1 MLKINIP
8 EEPNWIISKLID
20 NGYDAYV
27 VGGCVRDSILGKEPK
42 DWDIC
47 TNAKPSEVKGVF
59 AENKIVD
66 TGLKHGTVTIIMDK
80 DNYEVTT
87 YRIDGEYSDGRHPND
102 VLFTNNLREDLSR
115 RDFTINAMA
124 YNNVVGLVDYFGGES
139 DLQNW
144 VLRCVG
150 FSRDRF
156 NEDALR
162 ILRAMRFSSTLGF
175 TIEEETSKSIHDN
188 FELLSKISSE
198 RISSELNKLIC
209 GLSCSTILREYQDVI
224 SFIIP
229 EIKSMIGFNQNNP
242 YHIYDVWEHTL
253 AAILLSPQDLEIR
266 LAILFHDIGKPKSYS
281 CPTGIGHF
289 YKHHLYS
296 EEMAKDILKRM
307 KYDNKTIDN
316 VCKLVYNHSVP
327 MVDTRRSVKK
337 MLAVVGELFDKLLQ
351 VKICDMLAQS
361 PMSIAKK
368 KKVLENVKQI
378 YQDVLNEKDCFTL
391 KDLSVNG
398 YDLISIGYAKGK
410 EIGTMLNKLLELVI
424 NEKLNNTKEELLE
437 FAKTTIK

>member
-8 EEPNWIISKLID
+8 EEPNWILSKLID

-27 VGGCVRDSILGKEPK
+27 VGGCVRDSILGNIPK

-47 TNAKPSEVKGVF
+47 TNAKPLEVKGLF

-66 TGLKHGTVTIIMDK
+66 TGLKHGTVTLVLGDG
-80 DNYEVTT
+80 NYEVTT
-87 YRIDGEYSDGRHPND
+87 YRIDGEYSDGRRPND
-102 VLFTNNLREDLSR
+102 VLFTDDLKEDLSR

-124 YNNVVGLVDYFGGES
+124 YNDIDGLVDYFGGES

-144 VLRCVG
+144 LLRCVG
-150 FSRDRF
+150 LPNDRF

-162 ILRAMRFSSTLGF
+162 MLRAMRFSSTLGLV
-175 TIEEETSKSIHDN
+175 IEEETSKSIHDN
-188 FELLSKISSE
+188 FELLSKISLE

-209 GLSCSTILREYQDVI
+209 GLSCSTVLREYQDVI

-229 EIKSMIGFNQNNP
+229 EIKPMIGFNQHNP

-253 AAILLSPQDLEIR
+253 AAILVSPQDLEIR

-296 EEMAKDILKRM
+296 EEIAKDVLRRM

-327 MVDTRRSVKK
+327 MVNTRRSVKR
-337 MLAVVGELFDKLLQ
+337 MLAVVDDLFDKLLQ
-351 VKICDMLAQS
+351 VKICDMSAQS

-368 KKVLENVKQI
+368 KKVLENIQQI
-378 YQDVLNEKDCFTL
+378 YQDVLKEKDCFTL
-391 KDLSVNG
+391 KNLNVNG
-398 YDLISIGYAKGK
+398 DDLISIGYNAGK
-410 EIGTMLNKLLELVI
+410 EIGIMLNRLLELVI

-437 FAKTTIK
+437 FARVTIK